1 MKEMF
6 QILKDALNA
15 DSSTS
20 SKRLCGM
27 VGWIVCLICVIIAVL
42 TNKDSPNI
50 VNTLFLA
57 STSLLGL
64 DSVVSIFKTKE

>member
-1 MKEMF
+1 MKELF

-27 VGWIVCLICVIIAVL
+27 IGWIICLTCVIIAVL
-42 TNKDSPNI
+42 TNKDSPNV
-50 VNTLFLA
+50 VNTLFVT

-64 DSVVSIFKTKE
+64 DSVVSIFKNK